1 LPPACWCWALSDT
14 PDSSIPG
21 KGRPIDERI
30 RKLNRVEGAAGSAVI
45 YIMSRD
51 QRADDNHALLAAQ
64 EHAIDLGLPLRVVFF
79 LFPTV
84 RHRRLPHSQFMIGGL
99 RDVEQ
104 RLRIRG
110 IAFQVSIEEPVQHL
124 HRAKPAAIYTDFS
137 PLRGPRALQ
146 ERIAREVACPVFEVD
161 THNIVPAWVTSDKE
175 EYAARTIR
183 PKIHRLLDSFLH
195 EPPDLVRH
203 PVEVESLP
211 ETNWDAVLDKVSAPA
226 LPDYD
231 PGFTPGGRAAKRRLG
246 TFLEERF
253 ADYPGA
259 RNDPTQYALS
269 GMSPYLHFGQI
280 SSLQIALQVHAWA
293 ADHPGHEAA
302 VESYLEELIVRK
314 ELSDNYCLYN
324 PRYDSYDGIKPW
336 ARMTLD
342 EHLDDEREHLY
353 TRDQLEA
360 AATAD
365 NAWNAC
371 QIEMMRTGKMH
382 GYMRMYWGKKILEW
396 SEHPAQAIEHAIY
409 LNDTY
414 NLDGCDPNG
423 YTGILWS
430 IGGLHDRAWAERPVF
445 GKIRYMNFN
454 GLKRKFDVQAYID
467 RWIERGDIA
476 TQ

>member
-1 LPPACWCWALSDT
+1 LPPACWCSGLSAT
-14 PDSSIPG
+14 QGNSVHG
-21 KGRPIDERI
+21 KGRPIDDRI
-30 RKLNRVEGAAGSAVI
+30 RKLNGLKDRAGSAVV

-51 QRADDNHALLAAQ
+51 QRAGDNHALLAAQ
-64 EHAIDLGLPLRVVFF
+64 EHAIDLELPLRVVFF
-79 LFPTV
+79 LYPSVPYRTLQ
-84 RHRRLPHSQFMIGGL
+84 HYQFMFDGL

-104 RLRIRG
+104 RLRVRRIP
-110 IAFQVSIEEPVQHL
+110 FQVTLEEPLQHL
-124 HRAKPAAIYTDFS
+124 HRLEPAAVYTDFS
-137 PLRGPRALQ
+137 PLRGPRLLR
-146 ERIAREVACPVFEVD
+146 ERIARGLACPVFEVD

-175 EYAARTIR
+175 EFAARTIR
-183 PKIHRLLDSFLH
+183 PKIHRLLGDFLH
-195 EPPDLVRH
+195 EPPDLVGH
-203 PVEVESLP
+203 PVAAETLP
-211 ETNWDAVLDKVSAPA
+211 ESNWDELVDLISVPE
-226 LPDYD
+226 LPDYA

-246 TFLEERF
+246 KFLEERF
-253 ADYPGA
+253 TDYPGA
-259 RNDPTQYALS
+259 RNDPTRDALS

-280 SSLQIALQVHAWA
+280 SSLRVALEVHAWA
-293 ADHPGHEAA
+293 ANQPGHETA

-324 PRYDSYDGIKPW
+324 PHYDSYDGIKPW
-336 ARMTLD
+336 ARTTLD
-342 EHLDDEREHLY
+342 AHLDDPREHLY
-353 TRDQLEA
+353 TLDQLEA

-454 GLKRKFDVQAYID
+454 GLKRKFNLQAYID
-467 RWIERGDIA
+467 HWVH
-476 TQ
+476 